1 MSKTGTEMYHK
12 IIWVIIGNLI
22 IGVGC
27 ALFRL
32 ANLGTD
38 PFSCMNLGVSS
49 HLPISY
55 GTYQMLWNFVFFVP
69 MLIWYR
75 QGIHFGSFVNMI
87 GVAYMS
93 DFIVWLCGQG
103 GITSEQMQTSMG
115 IRLINM
121 LLALVFYC
129 VGVGIYVECAIGVAP
144 YDALGQMIE
153 MWTKGKVKFSVAR
166 VLLDVVSVTI
176 GFVTGSVVGIATLV
190 TACMTG
196 PLVTWVR
203 KNLAS
208 RII

>member
-1 MSKTGTEMYHK
+1 MRNSFPFRR
-12 IIWVIIGNLI
+12 ILWVIIGNLI

-55 GTYQMLWNFVFFVP
+55 GTYQMLWNFVFFIP

-75 QGIHFGSFVNMI
+75 EGIQFGSFVNMI

-93 DFIVWLCGQG
+93 DFIVWLCGHV
-103 GITSEQMQTSMG
+103 GIGVEQMQSLIG
-115 IRLINM
+115 IRLGIM
-121 LLALVFYC
+121 VIALLFYC
-129 VGVGIYVECAIGVAP
+129 VGVAIYVECAIGVAP

-153 MWTKGKVKFSVAR
+153 IWTRGRVKFSIAR
-166 VLLDVVSVTI
+166 VLLDVVSVAI
-176 GFVTGSVVGIATLV
+176 GFATGSVIGIATLA

-196 PLVTWVR
+196 PLVTWFR
-203 KNLAS
+203 RNLAS
-208 RII
+208 RMIA